1 MILKLTTF
9 PRKIK
14 GLVAALHLIRN
25 IKLAIK
31 PRLLFI
37 AIPTKHR
44 LTLATIF
51 VYFISTLCLG
61 IPSKL
66 KQLQFYILFRTTLY
80 IDKYHSNTKITRNYP
95 TTCCKQQT
103 YVLCKCE

>member
-9 PRKIK
+9 PTKIK

-37 AIPTKHR
+37 AIPTNTD
-44 LTLATIF
+44 LLLLLF
-51 VYFISTLCLG
+51 LC
-61 IPSKL
+61 
-66 KQLQFYILFRTTLY
+66 ILFLHCVLEYNQNPNNFGSIFCFEPQCTT
-80 IDKYHSNTKITRNYP
+80 INTIQIQK
-95 TTCCKQQT
+95 
-103 YVLCKCE
+103 